1 MSGTGIARWWGT
13 EVIVGSSVPFFLGL
27 IVTAGLL
34 IPVLLRMRASIAE
47 ARAESQSAGPR
58 LQSLQRANS
67 ELQEDL
73 GFLKQFLKEFPR
85 LARELYSGLGERQIP
100 GVLLSIVQRSLDPQ
114 QVAILVRRVARGG
127 RVAKGKKPVER
138 LIVAATYPEGAAVK
152 IGAEVDLDVGEIG
165 FATESQIVVNR
176 QDLEKDEATGRI
188 TPGGLLPGMQYPDLI
203 APLVFDQETVG
214 VILVSKPR
222 KSGDPKAALRL
233 VAQSGAQVLHT
244 AAQVS
249 RMRHT
254 AAMDGLTRIFN
265 KKHMEQTLNELV
277 YRAACAAYDQREGSQ
292 GAAAQSLSVFLFDI
306 DNFKN
311 YNDNNGHLAGDNLL
325 LELAGIVQNSVRK
338 DDIFGRFGGEEF
350 LLILPHTNAQQ
361 AMAAA
366 EKVRVALATHPFAFA
381 EKQPMKC
388 ISVSGGVSEYPH
400 DGLDAAGLLNAA
412 DEALYKAKSA
422 GRNKVLPAVRG
433 AAAPAGSAP
442 GAQEARRT

>member
-1 MSGTGIARWWGT
+1 M
-13 EVIVGSSVPFFLGL
+13 GSSVPFFLGL

-47 ARAESQSAGPR
+47 ARADSQAATPQ
-58 LQSLQRANS
+58 LQALKRTNAK
-67 ELQEDL
+67 LQEDL
-73 GFLKQFLKEFPR
+73 GFLTHFLKEFPR

-100 GVLLSIVQRSLDPQ
+100 GVILSIVQRSLDPQ
-114 QVAILVRRVARGG
+114 QVAILVKRQG
-127 RVAKGKKPVER
+127 RVPKGAKASKPEER
-138 LIVAATYPEGAAVK
+138 LVVAATYPEGTGMK
-152 IGAEVDLDVGEIG
+152 LGAEFPLDTGEIG
-165 FATESQIVVNR
+165 FAAESQIVVNR
-176 QDLEKDEATGRI
+176 QDLQTEESKSRI
-188 TPGGLLPGMQYPDLI
+188 KPGSMLPGMPHPDII
-203 APLVFDQETVG
+203 APLVFDQETLG
-214 VILVSKPR
+214 VIVVAKPR
-222 KSGDPKAALRL
+222 RSGDPKAALRL

-254 AAMDGLTRIFN
+254 AEMDGLTRIFN

-277 YRAACAAYDQREGSQ
+277 YRAACAAYDQREGSK

-311 YNDNNGHLAGDNLL
+311 YNDTNGHLAGDKLL
-325 LELAGIVQNSVRK
+325 QELAGLVQASVRK

-350 LLILPHTNAQQ
+350 LLILPHTNSQQ
-361 AMAAA
+361 ALAAA

-400 DGLDAAGLLNAA
+400 DGLDAAGLLHSA
-412 DEALYKAKSA
+412 DEALYKAKKS
-422 GRNKVLPAVRG
+422 GRNKVLPADRAQ
-433 AAAPAGSAP
+433 AAAAAVP
-442 GAQEARRT
+442 GAQEAARP